1 MSKLPK
7 NFYNNVDVH
16 KLGIE
21 DIATLTEDVA
31 ALKSTV
37 GDSASGLVKD
47 VDDLQSTVGD
57 SDSGLVANVARNT
70 ERIVDLETTVGGVSS
85 GLVKDVDDLQ
95 YKISHMHG
103 IYHQAYTADTD
114 PITITITFTEV
125 IGTDTLFDIYS
136 STYGIAPTSF
146 SVSGQVAT
154 IVIPA
159 QEADGVITLA
169 ITNPEMPI

>member
-21 DIATLTEDVA
+21 DIADVAEDVA
-31 ALKSTV
+31 ALKTVV
-37 GDSASGLVKD
+37 GDE
-47 VDDLQSTVGD
+47 
-57 SDSGLVANVARNT
+57 DSGLVAATERNT
-70 ERIVDLETTVGGVSS
+70 ERIIDLETTVGGVSS

-95 YKISHMHG
+95 YQISHMHG
-103 IYHQAYTADTD
+103 VYHAAYTADTD
-114 PITITITFTEV
+114 PITVTITFTEQ
-125 IGTDTLFDIYS
+125 IGTDTLFDVYTS
-136 STYGIAPTSF
+136 VYGIVPTSV

-159 QEADGVITLA
+159 QAADGVITLA

>member
-21 DIATLTEDVA
+21 NIADVAEEVA
-31 ALKSTV
+31 ALESVV
-37 GDSASGLVKD
+37 GDE
-47 VDDLQSTVGD
+47 
-57 SDSGLVANVARNT
+57 DSGLVAATARNT

-95 YKISHMHG
+95 YQISHMHN
-103 IYHQAYTADTD
+103 IYHAAYTASTD
-114 PITITITFTEV
+114 PITVTITFTEQ
-125 IGTDTLFDIYS
+125 IGTDTLFDIYA
-136 STYGIAPTSF
+136 STYGITPTSF

-159 QEADGVITLA
+159 QAADGVITLA

>member
-21 DIATLTEDVA
+21 NIAGVAEEVA
-31 ALKSTV
+31 ALETVV
-37 GDSASGLVKD
+37 GDG
-47 VDDLQSTVGD
+47 
-57 SDSGLVANVARNT
+57 DSGLVAATARNT

-95 YKISHMHG
+95 YQISHMHG
-103 IYHQAYTADTD
+103 IYHQAYTADAN
-114 PITITITFTEV
+114 PITVTITFTEV
-125 IGTDTLFDIYS
+125 IGADTLFDIYA
-136 STYGIAPTSF
+136 STYGITPTSF
-146 SVSGQVAT
+146 SVSGQIAT

-159 QEADGVITLA
+159 QAADGVITLV

>member
-21 DIATLTEDVA
+21 DIASVSEDVA
-31 ALKSTV
+31 ELKTVV
-37 GDSASGLVKD
+37 GDED
-47 VDDLQSTVGD
+47 
-57 SDSGLVANVARNT
+57 
-70 ERIVDLETTVGGVSS
+70 S

-95 YKISHMHG
+95 YQISHMHG

-114 PITITITFTEV
+114 PITVTITFTEV
-125 IGTDTLFDIYS
+125 IGTDTLFDIYA
-136 STYGIAPTSF
+136 STYGITPTSF

-159 QEADGVITLA
+159 QAADGVITLA
-169 ITNPEMPI
+169 ITNPEMSE

>member
-21 DIATLTEDVA
+21 DIADVAEDVA
-31 ALKSTV
+31 ALETVV
-37 GDSASGLVKD
+37 GDE
-47 VDDLQSTVGD
+47 
-57 SDSGLVANVARNT
+57 DSGLVAATARNT

-95 YKISHMHG
+95 YQISHMHG
-103 IYHQAYTADTD
+103 IYHAAYTADTD
-114 PITITITFTEV
+114 PITVSITFTEQ
-125 IGTDTLFDIYS
+125 IGPDTLFDVYTS
-136 STYGIAPTSF
+136 VYGIVPTSV

-159 QEADGVITLA
+159 QAADGVITLE
-169 ITNPEMPI
+169 ITNPLMPE

>member
-21 DIATLTEDVA
+21 EIADVA
-31 ALKSTV
+31 ADVAVLETV
-37 GDSASGLVKD
+37 
-47 VDDLQSTVGD
+47 VGD
-57 SDSGLVANVARNT
+57 SDSGLVAATARNT

-85 GLVKDVDDLQ
+85 GLVKKVNDLEYAVD
-95 YKISHMHG
+95 HMHG
-103 IYHQAYTADTD
+103 IYHQAYTADAN
-114 PITITITFTEV
+114 PITVTITFTEV
-125 IGTDTLFDIYS
+125 IGTDTLFDIYT
-136 STYGIAPTSF
+136 STYGITPSSF

-159 QEADGVITLA
+159 QESDGVITLA

>member
-21 DIATLTEDVA
+21 NIAGVAEEVA
-31 ALKSTV
+31 ALETVV
-37 GDSASGLVKD
+37 GDED
-47 VDDLQSTVGD
+47 
-57 SDSGLVANVARNT
+57 
-70 ERIVDLETTVGGVSS
+70 S

-95 YKISHMHG
+95 YQISHMHG
-103 IYHQAYTADTD
+103 IYHQAYTTDTD
-114 PITITITFTEV
+114 PITVNITFTEQ
-125 IGTDTLFDIYS
+125 IGPDTLFNVYTS
-136 STYGIAPTSF
+136 VYGIVPTSV

-159 QEADGVITLA
+159 QAADGVITLE
-169 ITNPEMPI
+169 ISNPLMSE